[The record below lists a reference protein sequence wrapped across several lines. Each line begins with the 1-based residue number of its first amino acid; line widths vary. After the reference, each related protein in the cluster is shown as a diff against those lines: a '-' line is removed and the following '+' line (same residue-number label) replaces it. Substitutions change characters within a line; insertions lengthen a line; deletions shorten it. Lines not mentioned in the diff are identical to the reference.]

1 MIYRCVYMRLF
12 GLHGT
17 RIDRACVNGCARAD
31 ELTGILFSRYVGS
44 SSKDV
49 SVQTVGYSV
58 IEGCA

>member
-1 MIYRCVYMRLF
+1 MRLF